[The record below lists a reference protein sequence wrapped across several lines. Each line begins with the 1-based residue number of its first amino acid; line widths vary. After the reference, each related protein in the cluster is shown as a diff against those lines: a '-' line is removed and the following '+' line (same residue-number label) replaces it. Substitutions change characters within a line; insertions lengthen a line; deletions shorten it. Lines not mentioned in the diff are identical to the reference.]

1 MLNKLVVLCSSVFLA
16 ITTAYATSPEQ
27 PNSVSTDTNLF
38 QTNLNDIINNTN
50 KGDLI
55 AQFAFSMIC
64 VCMSVIFS
72 KA

>member
-1 MLNKLVVLCSSVFLA
+1 MFNTLVALCSSVFLA
-16 ITTAYATSPEQ
+16 ITPAYAASPEQ
-27 PNSVSTDTNLF
+27 PNSVSTDTNLL
-38 QTNLNDIINNTN
+38 QTNLNDIINDTN

-55 AQFAFSMIC
+55 AQFALSMIC